1 MGWNGRL
8 SADGADSRRLGRKPV
23 KSAKS
28 AEKGWFCRFGGAPQ
42 RKRGVARVPA
52 GEVFVPWGAS
62 RMKRGATPPPRGA
75 SRGPRGAARTIG
87 GAAPA
92 ARGAP
97 RRVGASSRRKRGA
110 PHGAADAPH
119 GKRGEAPGAVG
130 LTGRSAWRRRGSTAL
145 PFEGIDFRS
154 LRTATMRPV
163 EGCGKAFRRLLRRCA
178 VAPLRRCAVAPEDSP
193 PVVNYPCR

>member
-8 SADGADSRRLGRKPV
+8 SAGGADSRRLGRKPV

-28 AEKGWFCRFGGAPQ
+28 AEKGLFCRFGGAPQ
-42 RKRGVARVPA
+42 RKRGVARVPR

-62 RMKRGATPPPRGA
+62 RMKRGATPTPRGA

-97 RRVGASSRRKRGA
+97 RRVGASSRGKRGA
-110 PHGAADAPH
+110 PHVAADAPH
-119 GKRGEAPGAVG
+119 GKRDEAPGTVG
-130 LTGRSAWRRRGSTAL
+130 LTDRSAGRRHGSTAL
-145 PFEGIDFRS
+145 PIGIKDF
-154 LRTATMRPV
+154 P
-163 EGCGKAFRRLLRRCA
+163 RLLRRCA
-178 VAPLRRCAVAPEDSP
+178 RRFTACSELSMPLSI
-193 PVVNYPCR
+193 